1 MAKYKVTKAPGNGR
15 VFTVTGDI
23 KSLEVGKQLSLDGD
37 DLNSWLLTSKILKI
51 EDYGHAAG
59 ITIVKTLNSEYILE
73 KLNE

>member
-15 VFTVTGDI
+15 VFTV
-23 KSLEVGKQLSLDGD
+23 VGEMVGELKVGEELGIECADGAG
-37 DLNSWLLTSKILKI
+37 LMTSKVRYI

-73 KLNE
+73 KINE